1 MLTVV
6 YGTYGG
12 TQDSI
17 AWWLCNSMT
26 QNIGPQVYE
35 FVPDL
40 YYRALPPLRH
50 RQWSGKANNDSA
62 LVLDAVRHKEHTECH
77 RLMENIRGDIIA
89 PMRPLEK
96 DYDMLVWSNYFGDL
110 LYPDQKIEC
119 DKLIICNQDTYEDA
133 FHYMVSHAFRV
144 LTKEFID
151 KHSEIW
157 WTDYKSV
164 DSKVTNNWKK
174 VWYDTYHQKM
184 HDEFDK
190 GNLLYMWQL
199 NYMHWDV
206 NSLIN
211 GEDIKPTLEPA
222 DNLKRLLFERLLDNK
237 QPTRLD
243 QTLWSNPGSLYVC
256 DPNWFNSAN
265 KILEFLKVERCNK
278 LDETLDRYKYEY
290 KIRRDW
296 FDSLVRK
303 TFS

>member
-40 YYRALPPLRH
+40 YYRALPPLRN

-157 WTDYKSV
+157 WTDHKLV
-164 DSKVTNNWKK
+164 NDKVTDNWKK

-222 DNLKRLLFERLLDNK
+222 DNLKRLLFERFLDNK

-243 QTLWSNPGSLYVC
+243 KTLWSNPGSLYVC

>member
-206 NSLIN
+206 NSLIE

>member
-40 YYRALPPLRH
+40 YYRALPPLRN
-50 RQWSGKANNDSA
+50 RQWSGKANNDTA

-157 WTDYKSV
+157 WTDHKLV
-164 DSKVTNNWKK
+164 NDKVTDNWKK

>member
-40 YYRALPPLRH
+40 YYRALPPLRN

-157 WTDYKSV
+157 WTDHKLV
-164 DSKVTNNWKK
+164 NDKVTDNWKK

>member
-6 YGTYGG
+6 YGTYNG

-26 QNIGPQVYE
+26 KNIGPQVYE

-40 YYRALPPLRH
+40 FHRALPPLRD
-50 RQWSGKANNDSA
+50 RQWSGTANNDSA
-62 LVLDAVRHKEHTECH
+62 LVSDASRHKEHTECH

>member
-6 YGTYGG
+6 YGTYNG

-26 QNIGPQVYE
+26 KNIGPQVYE

-40 YYRALPPLRH
+40 FHRALPPLRD
-50 RQWSGKANNDSA
+50 RQWSGTANNDSA
-62 LVLDAVRHKEHTECH
+62 LVSDASRHKEHTECH

-96 DYDMLVWSNYFGDL
+96 DYDMLIWSNYFGDL

-133 FHYMVSHAFRV
+133 FHYTVSHAFRT

-157 WTDYKSV
+157 WTDHKLV
-164 DSKVTNNWKK
+164 NDKVTDNWKK

-256 DPNWFNSAN
+256 DPHWFNSTD
-265 KILEFLKVERCNK
+265 KILEFLKVERCSK

>member
-40 YYRALPPLRH
+40 YYRALPPLRN

-96 DYDMLVWSNYFGDL
+96 DYNMLVWSNYFGDL

-157 WTDYKSV
+157 WTDHKLV
-164 DSKVTNNWKK
+164 NDKVTDNWKK

>member
-40 YYRALPPLRH
+40 YYRALPPIRN

-157 WTDYKSV
+157 WTDHKLV
-164 DSKVTNNWKK
+164 NDKVTDNWKK

>member
-157 WTDYKSV
+157 WTDHKLV

>member
-157 WTDYKSV
+157 WTDYKLV